1 MTDSPKKQRPKKK
14 KKVKEQFDAKGKV
27 KALLDQSAVDEPEVY
42 KSDSGESKYSNE
54 DKTGKDHLSKD
65 EDALRNAMRK
75 YKNAGKIK

>member
-1 MTDSPKKQRPKKK
+1 M
-14 KKVKEQFDAKGKV
+14 
-27 KALLDQSAVDEPEVY
+27 DQSAVDEPEVY

-65 EDALRNAMRK
+65 EDALVNAMRK